1 MDTCFEMGSC
11 LCQDPD
17 AKVNPGD
24 CWRRRKRQV
33 ILHRFQ
39 KCLGIL
45 GKQGQWNRAW
55 SGRKNPMIGCP
66 GRIKYHIT
74 LRKVISRFLWSDEE
88 GAVDRGKSAGCRQ
101 RRWPGIPSSFSVC
114 LLRLPKG
121 CQTHPDQDISKR
133 RGHYFVPYICESA
146 SLLPS
151 SIVCCVF

>member
-1 MDTCFEMGSC
+1 MGSC

-17 AKVNPGD
+17 AKVNPGE

-55 SGRKNPMIGCP
+55 SWRKSPMIGCP

-74 LRKVISRFLWSDEE
+74 LRKVTSCFLWSDEE
-88 GAVDRGKSAGCRQ
+88 RGVDRVRSAGCRQ
-101 RRWPGIPSSFSVC
+101 RRWPGVSSSFSVC
-114 LLRLPKG
+114 LLRLSTWVGPLWHTPIK
-121 CQTHPDQDISKR
+121 THL
-133 RGHYFVPYICESA
+133 RGGAAILFPTSV
-146 SLLPS
+146 SLLLFCHS
-151 SIVCCVF
+151 H